1 MQRDPVDEAIETDV
15 LIIGG
20 GIAGSRAAIEAKRN
34 NAHVLMGQM
43 STNIKS
49 GKFNHEM
56 REAVE
61 FRHMLTVSEMIVR
74 SSLMRK
80 ESRNRFQRSDYP
92 EQDDEN
98 WLKHILVE
106 KTTSG
111 MKLTTIPVEFP
122 YVKRE

>member
-1 MQRDPVDEAIETDV
+1 
-15 LIIGG
+15 
-20 GIAGSRAAIEAKRN
+20 
-34 NAHVLMGQM
+34 
-43 STNIKS
+43 
-49 GKFNHEM
+49 M

-61 FRHMLTVSEMIVR
+61 LRHMLTVSEMIVR

-92 EQDDEN
+92 EQDDKN
-98 WLKHILVE
+98 WLKHILLE